1 MEKKDDLRNRLFKVI
16 SDFNESKME
25 EPLPSLEEW
34 EFEITDEKES
44 QFFEKREHLRKN
56 VSIHGIF
63 ETVNE
68 QFRASTKNVSMGGV
82 LIDPE
87 INLSFNE
94 DLHMTF
100 IDSKFNGRVYTKG
113 KVIRVDSDGVGIKFQ
128 QVVPVM
134 ASL

>member
-25 EPLPSLEEW
+25 EHLPSLEEW

-68 QFRASTKNVSMGGV
+68 QFRASTENVSMGGV

-100 IDSKFNGRVYTKG
+100 IDSKFNGRVYTNG

>member
-1 MEKKDDLRNRLFKVI
+1 MEKKDDLRDRLFKVT
-16 SDFNESKME
+16 SDFNESQME
-25 EPLPSLEEW
+25 ESLPSLEQW
-34 EFEITDEKES
+34 EHEVTDEKES

-82 LIDPE
+82 LVDPE
-87 INLSFNE
+87 INLSFHE

-113 KVIRVDSDGVGIKFQ
+113 KVIRVDSDGVGIQFDR
-128 QVVPVM
+128 VVPVM
-134 ASL
+134 SSL

>member
-1 MEKKDDLRNRLFKVI
+1 MEKKDDLRDRLLKVI
-16 SDFNESKME
+16 SDFNESEMD
-25 EPLPSLEEW
+25 EPLPSLEQW
-34 EFEITDEKES
+34 EHEITDEKES
-44 QFFEKREHLRKN
+44 QFFEKREHFRKN

-68 QFRASTKNVSMGGV
+68 QFRASTKNVSMSGV

-87 INLSFNE
+87 INLSFHE

-113 KVIRVDSDGVGIKFQ
+113 KVIRVDSDGVNIQFDQ
-128 QVVPVM
+128 AIPAM
-134 ASL
+134 SSL

>member
-1 MEKKDDLRNRLFKVI
+1 MEKKDDLRDRLFKVT
-16 SDFNESKME
+16 SDFNESQME
-25 EPLPSLEEW
+25 ESLPSLEQW
-34 EFEITDEKES
+34 EHEITDEKES

-68 QFRASTKNVSMGGV
+68 QFRASTKNVSMGGT

-87 INLSFNE
+87 INLSFHE

-113 KVIRVDSDGVGIKFQ
+113 KVIRVDSDGVGIQFDS
-128 QVVPVM
+128 VVPVM
-134 ASL
+134 SSL

>member
-1 MEKKDDLRNRLFKVI
+1 MEKKDDLRDRLFKVT
-16 SDFNESKME
+16 SDFNESQME
-25 EPLPSLEEW
+25 ESLPSLEQW
-34 EFEITDEKES
+34 EHEITDEKES

-56 VSIHGIF
+56 VSIHGTF

-68 QFRASTKNVSMGGV
+68 QFRASTKNVSMGGA

-87 INLSFNE
+87 INLSFHE

-113 KVIRVDSDGVGIKFQ
+113 KVIRVDSDGVGIQFN
-128 QVVPVM
+128 QVVPAM
-134 ASL
+134 SSL

>member
-16 SDFNESKME
+16 SDFNESKIE

-34 EFEITDEKES
+34 ELEITDEKES
-44 QFFEKREHLRKN
+44 QFFEKREHIRKN

-100 IDSKFNGRVYTKG
+100 IDSRFNGRVYTKG

-134 ASL
+134 ASV

>member
-1 MEKKDDLRNRLFKVI
+1 MEKKDDLRDRLFKVT

-25 EPLPSLEEW
+25 EPFPSLDEW
-34 EFEITDEKES
+34 EHEITDEKES

-63 ETVNE
+63 ETVND

-82 LIDPE
+82 LIDSK
-87 INLSFNE
+87 IDLSFHE

-113 KVIRVDSDGVGIKFQ
+113 KAIRVDSDGVGIQFNR
-128 QVVPVM
+128 VVPVM
-134 ASL
+134 SSL

>member
-1 MEKKDDLRNRLFKVI
+1 MEKKDDLRDRLFKVT
-16 SDFNESKME
+16 SDFNESQME
-25 EPLPSLEEW
+25 ESLPSLEQW
-34 EFEITDEKES
+34 EHEITDEKES

-82 LIDPE
+82 LVDPE
-87 INLSFNE
+87 INLSFHE

-113 KVIRVDSDGVGIKFQ
+113 KVIRVDSDGVGIQFDR
-128 QVVPVM
+128 VVPVM
-134 ASL
+134 SSL

>member
-25 EPLPSLEEW
+25 EHLPSLEEW

-134 ASL
+134 ASV

>member
-1 MEKKDDLRNRLFKVI
+1 MEKKDDVRDRLFKII
-16 SDFNESKME
+16 SDFNEAKIE
-25 EPLPSLEEW
+25 EPLPGLEKW

-44 QFFEKREHLRKN
+44 QFFEKREHPRKN

-68 QFRASTKNVSMGGV
+68 QFRASTKNVSTGGV

-87 INLSFNE
+87 INLSFHE
-94 DLHMTF
+94 DLQITF

-113 KVIRVDSDGVGIKFQ
+113 KVIRVDSDGVGIQFNQ
-128 QVVPVM
+128 IVPVM
-134 ASL
+134 SSL